1 MPDEIKS
8 REWVY
13 KNGMMN
19 SEQSDIDVD
28 PLSRRETIEL
38 VQNNYHIPDPQV
50 RRNIYELKKTLA
62 CSPKHGGN
70 GIE

>member
-13 KNGMMN
+13 KKGMMD

-38 VQNNYHIPDPQV
+38 VRNN
-50 RRNIYELKKTLA
+50 
-62 CSPKHGGN
+62 
-70 GIE
+70 